1 MRKNYR
7 LISLILLVLI
17 FSGCGKK
24 DKTITSLND
33 VKNVKIGVMTGTTA
47 EELALTRFKDCETQR
62 FDDIMDAVAA
72 LKSKQ
77 IDAVITGFPTSF
89 NICKH
94 NPGLV
99 YLEEVIERESACIAV
114 GKENDQLLEEVNK
127 VIAGFHKDGTL
138 KDLRRRWLK
147 KDFAPYEV
155 PEIELPKTGNV
166 LKVGTAAT
174 REPFC
179 FVNEKREI
187 TGHDGELARR
197 IAQKLNRPIEF
208 VDMKFSALIPAL
220 KAKKI
225 DLIISGMTATEER
238 KKSINFSDPYF
249 ESAQV
254 LLTRKAGGSGNAK
267 MKTIDDIADKKVGVF
282 EGTVHDG
289 FVAKKYP
296 KAELKRYGSTAD
308 MLLSLKTDKVDVAF
322 FDRITAGLLL
332 KKNPELG
339 VLDNDVLTMPLGIG
353 FNKNNPQLLQRFN
366 NFLKLSKTNGVYD
379 TIYQRWCVD
388 DPEKAKMPKI
398 EYAANGPKLV
408 LGVSIDDLPYVAVMN
423 GEYVG
428 FDIEIVKK
436 FARHEGFKLEI
447 ITMEFASLVAAL
459 ASGKVDMIADGI
471 AKSEERSKQVN
482 FSDTYMDFRTSVI
495 ALNSKLAN
503 AANTETAKPSVS
515 FFTSV
520 ANSFYSNLILENRY
534 LLIID
539 GLKVTI
545 EISLLS
551 TLFGT
556 LLGAFIC
563 FLRMSKNKFIC
574 ATGKVYISIL
584 RGTPVL
590 VILMI
595 IFYVIFASV
604 NIEPVLVA
612 VVAFGMN
619 FAAYVSEMFRTGIEG
634 VDRGQTEAGIA
645 MGFTKFKTFI
655 YIIMPQAVKRILPV
669 YKGELI
675 SMVKMTSIVGYIA
688 VQDLTKASDI
698 IRSRTFDAF
707 FPLIMVA
714 AVYYILSWLL
724 MLLVGYIEKVT
735 DNSLKAGRTK

>member
-1 MRKNYR
+1 MKKIFCFISFI
-7 LISLILLVLI
+7 LIMFVIN
-17 FSGCGKK
+17 GCGKQEK
-24 DKTITSLND
+24 VITSLKE

-47 EELALTRFKDCETQR
+47 EDLALTRFKDCTTQR

-72 LKSKQ
+72 LKSNQ
-77 IDAVITGFPTSF
+77 IDAVITGFPTSL

-94 NPGLV
+94 NPSL
-99 YLEEVIERESACIAV
+99 YFLDEVIEHENACIAV
-114 GKENDQLLEEVNK
+114 GKDNVKLLEEVNK
-127 VIAGFHKDGTL
+127 VIAEFRKEGTL

-147 KDFAPYEV
+147 RDLSPYETK
-155 PEIELPKTGNV
+155 EIELPKTGEV

-197 IAQKLNRPIEF
+197 VAQKLNRPLEF

-225 DLIISGMTATEER
+225 DLIISGMTATDER
-238 KKSINFSDPYF
+238 RKSINFSDPYF

-254 LLTRKAGGSGNAK
+254 LLTRKPGAATDAK
-267 MKTIDDIADKKVGVF
+267 MKTLDDIANKKVGVF

-289 FVAKKYP
+289 FVAKKFP
-296 KAELKRYGSTAD
+296 NAEIKRYGSTAD

-322 FDRITAGLLL
+322 FDKITAGLLL

-339 VLDNDVLTMPLGIG
+339 ILDNDALTMPLGIG
-353 FNKNNPQLLQRFN
+353 FNKNNPQLRDQFN
-366 NFLKLSKTNGVYD
+366 NFLKLARTNGIYD
-379 TIYQRWCVD
+379 TIYKRWCVN
-388 DPEKAKMPKI
+388 DPETAVMPKI
-398 EYAANGPKLV
+398 EFNKNGKKLV

-428 FDIEIVKK
+428 FDIELVKK
-436 FARHEGFKLEI
+436 FAQHSGYNLQI
-447 ITMEFASLVAAL
+447 NTMEFAALVAAL
-459 ASGKVDMIADGI
+459 AAGKVDMIADGI
-471 AKSEERSKQVN
+471 AKSEERARQVD
-482 FSDTYMDFRTSVI
+482 FSDTYMDFRTAVV
-495 ALNSKLAN
+495 APNSKLAN
-503 AANTETAKPSVS
+503 AKEGSVSKTNVS

-520 ANSFYSNLILENRY
+520 GNSFYSNLILEKRY
-534 LLIID
+534 QLIID
-539 GLKVTI
+539 GLYVTI
-545 EISLLS
+545 EISILA
-551 TLFGT
+551 TIFGT
-556 LLGAFIC
+556 ILGGFIC
-563 FLRMSKNKFIC
+563 FLRMSKKKILC
-574 ATGKVYISIL
+574 SIGKVYISIL

-604 NIEPVLVA
+604 NIEPVIVA
-612 VVAFGMN
+612 VIAFGMN
-619 FAAYVSEMFRTGIEG
+619 FAAYVAEIFRTGIEG
-634 VDRGQTEAGIA
+634 IDKGQTEAGIA
-645 MGFTKFKTFI
+645 IGFTKIKTFI
-655 YIIMPQAVKRILPV
+655 YIIIPQAVKRILPV

-714 AVYYILSWLL
+714 AVYYLLSWLL
-724 MLLVGYIEKVT
+724 MLLVGYIEKLT
-735 DNSLKAGRTK
+735 DNSLKAGRRK